1 MHMNTLFIDYSTT
14 LEVVSSGGSP
24 TLRKLAK
31 AVLPVLLAALA
42 GGCGHDVDARIRALY
57 NEQRRIDDRSK
68 GRIEAALGDPDRDV
82 RATALVVMRGI
93 DAERAAKMADRA
105 LDDTDALVRGA
116 AVRVLGDRIDPA
128 NPDPGLAKRLARE
141 AAGDPAW
148 QVRAAA
154 LDALA
159 GVDDPAAVEAF
170 GRALDDSVRHVRRIA
185 LEVAA
190 RRQGLGQ
197 VERIGRLASADP
209 DWENRVLAAE
219 ALGSVTEAQAYE
231 GLDAARHDPNEFVR
245 AAAARSLREIER
257 AGVAR
262 PAPEAP
268 PPAPATPKPR
278 PAAAAPKRSGAGTPA
293 PVPPAPTSPIPPP
306 SGESGRPVYS
316 AASAA
321 DRGRA
326 PSYRASTRGAA
337 RQTGDFSS

>member
-1 MHMNTLFIDYSTT
+1 MTLK
-14 LEVVSSGGSP
+14 VVPNGGSP
-24 TLRKLAK
+24 TFRKLAK
-31 AVLPVLLAALA
+31 AILLILLAALA
-42 GGCGHDVDARIRALY
+42 GGCGRNVDARIRALY
-57 NEQRRIDDRSK
+57 NEQRHIDDRAKS
-68 GRIEAALGDPDRDV
+68 RIEAALLDPDRDV

-105 LDDTDALVRGA
+105 LDDNDALVRGA
-116 AVRVLGDRIDPA
+116 AVRVLGDRIDTA
-128 NPDPGLAKRLARE
+128 NPDSGLVQRLASQ

-159 GVDDPAAVEAF
+159 AVDDPVAVLAF
-170 GRALDDSVRHVRRIA
+170 ARALDDPVRHVRRAA

-197 VERIGRLASADP
+197 VDRIGRLASADP
-209 DWENRVLAAE
+209 DWENRVVAAE
-219 ALGSVTEAQAYE
+219 ALGNISEAQAYE

-262 PAPEAP
+262 PAPEPP
-268 PPAPATPKPR
+268 PPAPAAPKPR
-278 PAAAAPKRSGAGTPA
+278 PAVSTTKKKEAGTPA
-293 PVPPAPTSPIPPP
+293 PHPPAPVPPP

-321 DRGRA
+321 ESGRA
-326 PSYRASTRGAA
+326 PSLPASPRGAA

>member
-1 MHMNTLFIDYSTT
+1 MNTLFIDYSTT
-14 LEVVSSGGSP
+14 LEVVPSGGSP

-31 AVLPVLLAALA
+31 AILPALVVALA
-42 GGCGHDVDARIRALY
+42 GGCGHDVDARIRSLY
-57 NEQRRIDDRSK
+57 KEQRRVDDRSK
-68 GRIEAALGDPDRDV
+68 ARIEAALGDPDRDV

-116 AVRVLGDRIDPA
+116 AVSILGDRIDAA
-128 NPDPGLAKRLARE
+128 NPDPRLVKRLASQ

-148 QVRAAA
+148 QVRASA

-159 GVDDPAAVEAF
+159 AVDDPAAVEAF
-170 GRALDDSVRHVRRIA
+170 SHALDDSVRHVRRVA

-197 VERIGRLASADP
+197 VDRIGRLASADP
-209 DWENRVLAAE
+209 DWENRVVAAE
-219 ALGSVTEAQAYE
+219 ALGSVTESQAYE

-257 AGVAR
+257 AGVVR
-262 PAPEAP
+262 PAPEPP
-268 PPAPATPKPR
+268 PPAPGAPKAH
-278 PAAAAPKRSGAGTPA
+278 PAAPAA
-293 PVPPAPTSPIPPP
+293 VPSVSPAPTPPP

-326 PSYRASTRGAA
+326 PSSRASTRGAA